1 MAAIQIKAKTTK
13 RIIFSLIFLSVGS
26 LLALMFAAD
35 NPNELNK
42 MQSSLLV
49 VNLLSFV
56 VFLIIVVLSAKN
68 LLNDYRKN
76 KLGAK
81 LRLRLSLAFSG
92 LAVIPAVVL
101 FFFAINFMNK
111 GISVWSDAD
120 VEQGLNNALMLGR
133 SALDEKIQQGLFET
147 TNIALQLQGIEN
159 IDLQLRDLVQ
169 KSKAEQLVILD
180 SDIQVLASGS
190 DQISRVST
198 KIPTLLEIEQAN
210 LKQSWTS
217 LDSSPDGSYLIRVLV
232 PVLSFSSN
240 QKPLYLQAFFSVDP
254 KLSMMADS
262 VEETYARYGRLNFMK
277 DPIQYSYILTLAI
290 VVLLALLL
298 AIYGSIEFADRLV
311 KPIESLEKE
320 AESMIKKP
328 RYADNNNSSDEITT
342 LVNSF
347 MQAQKE
353 AAWSDVARRMAHEI
367 NNPLTPIQLSAER
380 IKKRFSSDMVFQSI
394 DGVRY
399 SMTPKEEDLNFIVAS
414 TDTIVN
420 QVEVLRE
427 MVNAFGKFAEQPKLK
442 AERINMFKIIDEAIG
457 LYSKDHKAIKF
468 SSKYADN
475 AFIDGDEKKLRQ
487 ILNNLL
493 KNSIDASN
501 NIEKPR
507 ITVATRDIQTS
518 NTSFLELSIEDNGI
532 GFSEETLSKAF
543 EPYVSTKPKGKGLGL
558 VIVKNIVDEHRGHIA
573 IKNNP
578 EGASVIITIPINQA
592 SNTNL

>member
-1 MAAIQIKAKTTK
+1 MATIQIKAKTTK

-35 NPNELNK
+35 NPNELNR

-49 VNLLSFV
+49 VNILSFV
-56 VFLIIVVLSAKN
+56 VFFIIVVLSAKN

-81 LRLRLSLAFSG
+81 LRLRMSLAFGG

-190 DQISRVST
+190 DQINRVST
-198 KIPTLLEIEQAN
+198 RIPTLLEIEQAN

-262 VEETYARYGRLNFMK
+262 VEETYARYGRLSFMK

-320 AESMIKKP
+320 AESMIMSP
-328 RYADNNNSSDEITT
+328 RFADDNDSSDEITT

-347 MQAQKE
+347 MRAQKE

-380 IKKRFSSDMVFQSI
+380 IKKRFSASK
-394 DGVRY
+394 G
-399 SMTPKEEDLNFIVAS
+399 EDLNFITAS

-442 AERINMFKIIDEAIG
+442 TERINIPKIIDEAIG

-468 SSKYADN
+468 SSKYTDK
-475 AFIDGDEKKLRQ
+475 AFIHGDEKKLRQ

-493 KNSIDASN
+493 KNSIDALSD
-501 NIEKPR
+501 IEKPR
-507 ITVATRDIQTS
+507 ITVATRYIQIS
-518 NTSFLELSIEDNGI
+518 NTAFLELSIEDNGI
-532 GFSEETLSKAF
+532 GFTEETVSKVF

-558 VIVKNIVDEHRGHIA
+558 AIVKNIVDEHQGHIA
-573 IKNNP
+573 IKNNQK
-578 EGASVIITIPINQA
+578 GASVIITIPVNQPP
-592 SNTNL
+592 NKNL

>member
-1 MAAIQIKAKTTK
+1 MATIQIKAKTTK

-35 NPNELNK
+35 NPNELNR

-49 VNLLSFV
+49 VNMLSFV
-56 VFLIIVVLSAKN
+56 VFFIIVVLSAKN

-81 LRLRLSLAFSG
+81 LRLRMSLAFGG

-190 DQISRVST
+190 DQINRVST
-198 KIPTLLEIEQAN
+198 RIPTLLEIEQAN

-262 VEETYARYGRLNFMK
+262 VEETYARYGRLSFMK

-320 AESMIKKP
+320 AESMIMSP
-328 RYADNNNSSDEITT
+328 RFADDNDSSDEITT

-347 MQAQKE
+347 MRAQKE
-353 AAWSDVARRMAHEI
+353 AAWSDVARRMAHEL

-380 IKKRFSSDMVFQSI
+380 IKKRFSASK
-394 DGVRY
+394 G
-399 SMTPKEEDLNFIVAS
+399 EDLNFITAS

-442 AERINMFKIIDEAIG
+442 TERINIPKIIDEAIG

-468 SSKYADN
+468 SSKYTDK
-475 AFIDGDEKKLRQ
+475 AFIYGDEKKLRQ

-493 KNSIDASN
+493 KNSIDALSD
-501 NIEKPR
+501 IEKPR
-507 ITVATRDIQTS
+507 ITVTTRDIQIS
-518 NTSFLELSIEDNGI
+518 NTAFLELSIEDNGI
-532 GFSEETLSKAF
+532 GFTEETVSKVF

-558 VIVKNIVDEHRGHIA
+558 AIVKNIVDEHQGHIA
-573 IKNNP
+573 IKNNQK
-578 EGASVIITIPINQA
+578 GASVIITIPVNQPP
-592 SNTNL
+592 NKNL

>member
-1 MAAIQIKAKTTK
+1 MATIQIKAKTTK

-35 NPNELNK
+35 NPNELNR

-49 VNLLSFV
+49 VNILSFV
-56 VFLIIVVLSAKN
+56 VFFIIVVLSAKN

-81 LRLRLSLAFSG
+81 LRLRMSLAFGG

-190 DQISRVST
+190 DQINRVST
-198 KIPTLLEIEQAN
+198 RIPTLLEIEQAN

-262 VEETYARYGRLNFMK
+262 VEETYARYGRLSFMK

-320 AESMIKKP
+320 AESMIMSP
-328 RYADNNNSSDEITT
+328 RFADDNDSSDEITT

-347 MQAQKE
+347 MRAQKE

-380 IKKRFSSDMVFQSI
+380 IKKRFSASK
-394 DGVRY
+394 G
-399 SMTPKEEDLNFIVAS
+399 EDLNFITAS

-442 AERINMFKIIDEAIG
+442 TERINIPKIIDEAIG

-468 SSKYADN
+468 STKYTDK
-475 AFIDGDEKKLRQ
+475 AFIHGDEKKLRQ

-493 KNSIDASN
+493 KNSIDALSD
-501 NIEKPR
+501 IENPR
-507 ITVATRDIQTS
+507 ITVATRDIQIS
-518 NTSFLELSIEDNGI
+518 NTAFLELSIEDNGI
-532 GFSEETLSKAF
+532 GFTEETVSKVF

-558 VIVKNIVDEHRGHIA
+558 AIVKNIVDEHQGHIA
-573 IKNNP
+573 IKNNQK
-578 EGASVIITIPINQA
+578 GASVIITIPVNQPP
-592 SNTNL
+592 NKNL

>member
-1 MAAIQIKAKTTK
+1 MATIQIKAKTTK

-49 VNLLSFV
+49 VNILSFV
-56 VFLIIVVLSAKN
+56 VFLIIVTLSATN
-68 LLNDYRKN
+68 LLSDYRKN

-81 LRLRLSLAFSG
+81 LRLRMSLAFGG

-147 TNIALQLQGIEN
+147 ANIALQLQGIEN
-159 IDLQLRDLVQ
+159 IDLQLRDLAQ

-180 SDIQVLASGS
+180 SDTQVLASGS
-190 DQISRVST
+190 DQISGVST
-198 KIPTLLEIEQAN
+198 RIPTLLEIEQAN
-210 LKQSWTS
+210 LKQSWAS

-254 KLSMMADS
+254 QLSMMADS
-262 VEETYARYGRLNFMK
+262 VEETYARYGRLSFMK

-320 AESMIKKP
+320 AESMIKNP
-328 RYADNNNSSDEITT
+328 RFADKNNSSDEITT

-347 MQAQKE
+347 MKAQKE

-380 IKKRFSSDMVFQSI
+380 IKKRFSSS
-394 DGVRY
+394 
-399 SMTPKEEDLNFIVAS
+399 KEEDLSFIAAS

-427 MVNAFGKFAEQPKLK
+427 MVNAFGKFAEEPKLK

-457 LYSKDHKAIKF
+457 LYIKDHKTIKF

-493 KNSIDASN
+493 KNSIDALN
-501 NIEKPR
+501 NIKNPR
-507 ITVATRDIQTS
+507 ITVATRDIQIS
-518 NTSFLELSIEDNGI
+518 NRSFLELTIEDNGI
-532 GFSEETLSKAF
+532 GFSKETVSKAF

-558 VIVKNIVDEHRGHIA
+558 AIVKNIVDEHQGHIA

-578 EGASVIITIPINQA
+578 EGASVIITIPIKQ
-592 SNTNL
+592 TQIY